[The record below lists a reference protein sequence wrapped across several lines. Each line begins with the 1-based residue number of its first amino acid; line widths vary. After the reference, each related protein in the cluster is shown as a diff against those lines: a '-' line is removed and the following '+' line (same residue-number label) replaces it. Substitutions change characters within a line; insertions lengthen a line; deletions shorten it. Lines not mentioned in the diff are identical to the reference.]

1 MTSNEG
7 PAGRYDPDE
16 DSDSD
21 PEMLTRNAPLQPNQA
36 GERTSRNRNEP
47 TPASTVR
54 QDEGE
59 APKWGRAARRQE
71 PDAAPRHSG
80 VDSPVYTVR

>member
-36 GERTSRNRNEP
+36 EEEDEP
-47 TPASTVR
+47 E
-54 QDEGE
+54 Q
-59 APKWGRAARRQE
+59 K
-71 PDAAPRHSG
+71 
-80 VDSPVYTVR
+80 